1 VLSQGE
7 PRDAF
12 WDHRKAD
19 DGLHIPYN
27 NAGLIFKV
35 SEEIAAENVSS
46 IIFFDYIDNFV
57 YFFSPCFFN
66 FKFNYKVDCR
76 YVRRLFRPILST
88 VKDVLIVDF
97 QTSTENEHD
106 NDDTQ
111 TKNRKTKYR
120 YYRYR
125 RYCKLKMPISYRS
138 KKQILTHH
146 CRNHRSKVATIG

>member
-1 VLSQGE
+1 MDKKAVLSQGE

-57 YFFSPCFFN
+57 YFFSPCFF
-66 FKFNYKVDCR
+66 
-76 YVRRLFRPILST
+76 LILSLIT
-88 VKDVLIVDF
+88 KLIVA
-97 QTSTENEHD
+97 TYVGYLGLYYLLL
-106 NDDTQ
+106 
-111 TKNRKTKYR
+111 KT
-120 YYRYR
+120 
-125 RYCKLKMPISYRS
+125 C
-138 KKQILTHH
+138 
-146 CRNHRSKVATIG
+146 